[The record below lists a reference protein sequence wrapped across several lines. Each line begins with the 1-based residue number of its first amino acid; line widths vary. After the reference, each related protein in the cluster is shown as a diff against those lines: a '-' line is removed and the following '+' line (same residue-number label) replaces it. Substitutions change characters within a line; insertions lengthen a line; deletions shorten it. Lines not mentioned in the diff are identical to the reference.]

1 MGYSLSNQ
9 SSSSATS
16 SGYSSVGFMF
26 APQTGTGNSSGGSS
40 IMTIARGVIALVLVL
55 PMLKG

>member
-1 MGYSLSNQ
+1 MAGWSLSNQ

-40 IMTIARGVIALVLVL
+40 LMTIAIVGVLLILLL
-55 PMLKG
+55 RK

>member
-26 APQTGTGNSSGGSS
+26 APQTGTGNIAGSS
-40 IMTIARGVIALVLVL
+40 SSILMIGAIVVIALLL
-55 PMLKG
+55 LKR